1 MLSKILVD
9 IGRPF
14 DSAAGIVES
23 EAAPHEECVEIDET
37 VERCRVMRRLKE
49 RYEQHGH
56 DGIVDRR
63 ESLPRRRKI
72 TRRRGRSARR
82 YGRMLLRPTGAI
94 REERTAP
101 GSTVSFRDPT
111 MSGSTGLSPHSHSYD
126 PTNPLLRYSGA
137 SQVEQARLL
146 VPPPHSGSVAACS
159 VHTVVSLQV
168 DPSGQA
174 SQHAAATQWRSFSAQ
189 HTVP

>member
-1 MLSKILVD
+1 MVTTESW
-9 IGRPF
+9 IGVRAYRGGVRLH
-14 DSAAGIVES
+14 DVVV
-23 EAAPHEECVEIDET
+23 APHDAMAACCCALQAPSEKR
-37 VERCRVMRRLKE
+37 RC
-49 RYEQHGH
+49 GT
-56 DGIVDRR
+56 
-63 ESLPRRRKI
+63 S
-72 TRRRGRSARR
+72 
-82 YGRMLLRPTGAI
+82 RP
-94 REERTAP
+94 RTAP